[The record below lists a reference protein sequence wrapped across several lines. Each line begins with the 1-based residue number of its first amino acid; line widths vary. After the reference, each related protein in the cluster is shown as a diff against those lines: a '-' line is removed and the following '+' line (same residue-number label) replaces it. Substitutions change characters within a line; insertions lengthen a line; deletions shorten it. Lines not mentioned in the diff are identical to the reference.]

1 MSVLVYLA
9 GKIGVHGWR
18 GKIVKDIDVLTE
30 DIYRTEPSE
39 TYIDGLY
46 TTGPFFICCDHG
58 CYHGSE
64 SHGVGAYT
72 EKEIDND
79 SGITPD
85 RCSGEGVPAGLVP
98 QICESQIMDSN
109 FLFAYIDSSTCYGTL
124 YEIGYAKAM
133 GIQVAVM
140 FANPDL
146 KRDMWFI
153 SESANIVFSCDGYA
167 LKAETRRKEIFS
179 AASQIAKLLV

>member
-1 MSVLVYLA
+1 M
-9 GKIGVHGWR
+9 
-18 GKIVKDIDVLTE
+18 KDIDVLTE

-79 SGITPD
+79 SGITPE

-153 SESANIVFSCDGYA
+153 SESANIVTGMR
-167 LKAETRRKEIFS
+167 LKRKPG
-179 AASQIAKLLV
+179 AKKYFPQRAR